1 MIEFRYH
8 VIAVAAVFAAVAI
21 GLVGGALVR
30 PDPVATSAPP
40 ADVVA
45 ENATM
50 RDRIAQLDAD
60 VGAREAFAEQ
70 LARSVLSARLTGVRV
85 LVLSTPA
92 GVPYVD
98 SIARLVVSGGAVVTG
113 RVGLN
118 DSFTDPANSVKL
130 VDLATTSLPL
140 SFGSGLPPVA
150 DGVTASSALLAGVLM
165 RRTPA
170 LTAEDARSV
179 LVAYS
184 ALGYLDVGV
193 GVTGPADAVVIVS
206 GPVDEERAA
215 ATLSLVSRF
224 DQVGSVVVVGPDA
237 KPEALVSRVRAQ
249 SELATTVSTVD
260 NVATPSGRLVAVWA
274 VADQLG
280 GSVGHYGT
288 GTGLTLMPSLLIAPD
303 RGPESSEPPVSGSP
317 QPTTTP

>member
-1 MIEFRYH
+1 MIGFRYH
-8 VIAVAAVFAAVAI
+8 VIAVAAVFAAIAI

-45 ENATM
+45 ENATL

-60 VGAREAFAEQ
+60 VGTRDAFAEQ
-70 LARSVLSARLTGVRV
+70 LARSVLGARLTGVRV

-130 VDLATTSLPL
+130 VDLATSSLPPSL
-140 SFGSGLPPVA
+140 VSGLPPVA
-150 DGVTASSALLAGVLM
+150 DGVSASSALLAGVLL

-184 ALGYLDVGV
+184 RLGYLTVGEPV
-193 GVTGPADAVVIVS
+193 SGPADAVVIVS
-206 GPVDEERAA
+206 GPVDDGRAA
-215 ATLSLVSRF
+215 ATMAMVSRF
-224 DQVGSVVVVGPDA
+224 DQAGPVVVVGPDA
-237 KPEALVSRVRAQ
+237 KPQALVSRVRAA
-249 SELATTVSTVD
+249 SELAATVSTVD
-260 NVATPSGRLVAVWA
+260 NVANPSGRLVAAWA

-280 GSVGHYGT
+280 GTVGHYGT
-288 GTGLTLMPSLLIAPD
+288 GTGVTLMPGVLVAP
-303 RGPESSEPPVSGSP
+303 SSPTVSGSP